1 MNSILF
7 LAIFHGIRSAWCK
20 PPGLTAARRP
30 APLTPA
36 RAQVAQM
43 PRKKGGPVN
52 KGGLLFLAIV
62 LVLFTVHMPW
72 GVALILAVWASTLTG
87 EHSEMEAR
95 HK

>member
-1 MNSILF
+1 
-7 LAIFHGIRSAWCK
+7 
-20 PPGLTAARRP
+20 
-30 APLTPA
+30 
-36 RAQVAQM
+36 M